1 MKKGKMRLILEDHW
15 SSFVSKYAKRIRAN
29 VRTEVDKVLRCK
41 DTRYGYIELRCEKC
55 NEIKKIGFTCKSR
68 FCTSCGK
75 IYVDNWIE
83 SMLAKLINVR
93 HRHIVFTIPE
103 ELRIYF
109 GRDRDK
115 LKMLPQCAA
124 KAVTS

>member
-68 FCTSCGK
+68 F
-75 IYVDNWIE
+75 
-83 SMLAKLINVR
+83 
-93 HRHIVFTIPE
+93 
-103 ELRIYF
+103 
-109 GRDRDK
+109 
-115 LKMLPQCAA
+115 
-124 KAVTS
+124 